1 MAPTLAL
8 PGARARSCA
17 GSQLPTISLLDL
29 TARIVEYLRD
39 AYADLRTKDRRWTAR
54 FEDIELLINPN
65 GPLLNG
71 GSDGDNGQTGRKL
84 VMDYYGPRVT

>member
-1 MAPTLAL
+1 MPTPTSEQGTAMD
-8 PGARARSCA
+8 RAS
-17 GSQLPTISLLDL
+17 T
-29 TARIVEYLRD
+29 E
-39 AYADLRTKDRRWTAR
+39 
-54 FEDIELLINPN
+54 EDIELLINPN